1 MEKILLNGAWVLA
14 EAGNEPMC
22 QVIVPGTV
30 LSGLLE
36 ADLID
41 DPFYNKKSKAMVA
54 ERLW

>member
-22 QVIVPGTV
+22 QVTVPGTV

-54 ERLW
+54 KRLW